1 MRRISSIREDF
12 LRFPE
17 TDITGLLAGRGAL
30 LLAPHPDDE
39 SLGCGGLI
47 AAACDA
53 GSPPVVVILTDG
65 AASHPGSRSYPPQK
79 LRALREQEAQ
89 RAVTCL
95 GLPPQNLY
103 FLRAADTGLP
113 GEGPAFEAYTHR
125 LRQIGHA
132 HGCRLVLAPWAGDP
146 HCDHETAA
154 RMAARLCEDTGW
166 ALLSYP
172 VWGWLRADED
182 VFDEPRRQGWR
193 LKISLQM
200 PRKQKAIAAHRSQYG
215 GLIQDSP
222 AGFTL
227 PPELLRVFS
236 RNFEIYIS

>member
-17 TDITGLLAGRGAL
+17 TDITGLLAWRLPL

-47 AAACDA
+47 AAASDA
-53 GSPPVVVILTDG
+53 GLAPVVVILTDG
-65 AASHPGSRSYPPQK
+65 AASHPGSRTYPPQK
-79 LRALREQEAQ
+79 LRTLREQEAH

-103 FLRAADTGLP
+103 FLRAADTRLP
-113 GEGPAFEAYTHR
+113 GEGPAFEVYANR
-125 LRQIGHA
+125 LREIGHA
-132 HGCRLVLAPWAGDP
+132 HGCSIVLAPWAGDP
-146 HCDHETAA
+146 HCDHEAAA
-154 RMAARLCEDTGW
+154 RMAAKLCADTGW

-172 VWGWLRADED
+172 VWGWLRAGED
-182 VFDEPRRQGWR
+182 VFDEPRQQGWR
-193 LKISLQM
+193 LKISSQM

-227 PPELLRVFS
+227 PAELLRVCT